1 MSALKTVDWQWQNAV
16 AGSVAGLATVAFS
29 HPLDVVRTRFQGLSL
44 SLSII
49 LDLNRWVNQSLL
61 DFVLLFNSQL
71 ATAEPPTSHYTR
83 TRLTRSGL

>member
-44 SLSII
+44 SII

-61 DFVLLFNSQL
+61 DCVLLFNSQL
-71 ATAEPPTSHYTR
+71 ATAEPQASHCTR